1 MGKNESVVQSNK
13 NDEKGE
19 RDGRRTLDTS
29 SFTLYSRCLVR
40 SVWKVY
46 DYYTR
51 KLPPIVTRDMHL
63 LLFRASAR
71 TVLRVEIIS
80 RIRSLSRISNQALM
94 TTERTIAVNNG
105 GERKFSFNW
114 KILSSSH
121 YPSFSSQHTNFPEV
135 RNKTKNSEK
144 LKCVKLLAQSRVKV
158 ASSSSYFSLRKIS
171 WIFSEKYINFPSTRA
186 RTVGGGERGEKFE
199 KLC

>member
-1 MGKNESVVQSNK
+1 MRKGKERRPTYTRHFFVHFCTLVVWF
-13 NDEKGE
+13 EVFE
-19 RDGRRTLDTS
+19 RFTIIIPASFLKSLPEICIS
-29 SFTLYSRCLVR
+29 SFSGL
-40 SVWKVY
+40 
-46 DYYTR
+46 
-51 KLPPIVTRDMHL
+51 
-63 LLFRASAR
+63 AR

-94 TTERTIAVNNG
+94 TTDWTIAVNKR

-121 YPSFSSQHTNFPEV
+121 FPLFSSQHTNFPEV

-158 ASSSSYFSLRKIS
+158 ASYSSFLRCEKFHGYFPKKKHKFSLDTSAHRRRRRTWRKIQKIVLKMAKIKS
-171 WIFSEKYINFPSTRA
+171 GAE
-186 RTVGGGERGEKFE
+186 
-199 KLC
+199 